1 MKTSMSML
9 FFLQLNT
16 LQLLPQL
23 NELRTLYQKAAG
35 DEASC
40 KKLLSSLDQA
50 GLSSPV
56 CYAYKACAEM
66 LMAKYTINPF
76 SKLNYFN
83 NGKNKLEQS
92 VKYDPNNSEIRCL
105 RFSIQVNAPGF
116 LGYNSKIQSDLKF
129 LLNAY
134 PSINDAQLKTML
146 RNILLSSGQLTA
158 NEKKAIQ

>member
-1 MKTSMSML
+1 MHLSL
-9 FFLQLNT
+9 LLLLHIQPG
-16 LQLLPQL
+16 QLLPQL
-23 NELRTLYQKAAG
+23 QELRTLYQKAPV

-92 VKYDPNNSEIRCL
+92 LKKDPDNSEIRCL
-105 RFSIQVNAPGF
+105 RFSIQINAPGF
-116 LGYNSKIQSDLKF
+116 LGYNAEIQADKKF
-129 LLNAY
+129 LLNAF
-134 PSINDAQLKTML
+134 PTVHDTQLKTML
-146 RNILLSSGQLTA
+146 RNILLSSGKLTA
-158 NEKKAIQ
+158 AEKKGIQ